1 MMSDIG
7 KIIVSHESSDPE
19 TVDRLSE
26 LSDWSDEVAR
36 DTAKKEGLEMNAD
49 RWEVVR
55 YLRAYYLQHGKIDS
69 ARKWTEVLDRK
80 FAARGGR
87 KYLYTLFPKGPVAQ
101 GSRIAGLPVPP
112 DAENISF
119 GSVH

>member
-1 MMSDIG
+1 MTSDIG
-7 KIIVSHESSDPE
+7 KIIVGSESADPE
-19 TVDRLSE
+19 VVDRLSE
-26 LSDWSDEVAR
+26 LTDWNDDVAR
-36 DTAKKEGLEMNAD
+36 DVAKQDGLEMTAD
-49 RWEVVR
+49 HWEVVR
-55 YLRAYYLQHGKIDS
+55 YLRAYYLQHGKIDT

-101 GSRIAGLPVPP
+101 GSRIAGLPVPG

>member
-1 MMSDIG
+1 MMSDIS
-7 KIIVSHESSDPE
+7 KIIVSNESVDPE
-19 TVDRLSE
+19 VVDRLSE
-26 LSDWSDEVAR
+26 LTDWSDDVAR
-36 DTAKKEGLEMNAD
+36 DTAKQEGLEMTAEH
-49 RWEVVR
+49 WEVVR
-55 YLRAYYLQHGKIDS
+55 FLRAYYLQHGKIDT

-80 FAARGGR
+80 FATRGGR

-101 GSRIAGLPVPP
+101 GSRIAGLPVPS

>member
-1 MMSDIG
+1 MSDIG
-7 KIIVSHESSDPE
+7 KIIVSHESIDPE
-19 TVDRLSE
+19 VIDRLSE
-26 LSDWSDEVAR
+26 LSEWSDDVAR
-36 DTAKKEGLEMNAD
+36 GTAKTEGLAMTAEH
-49 RWEVVR
+49 WEVVR
-55 YLRAYYLQHGKIDS
+55 FLRAYYLQHGKIDT

-101 GSRIAGLPVPP
+101 GSRIAGLPVPA

>member
-1 MMSDIG
+1 MSDIS
-7 KIIVSHESSDPE
+7 KIIISNESVDPE
-19 TVDRLSE
+19 VIDRLSE
-26 LSDWSDEVAR
+26 LTDWNEKIAIDA
-36 DTAKKEGLEMNAD
+36 AQQEGLTMTD
-49 RWEVVR
+49 DHWEVVR
-55 YLRAYYLQHGKIDS
+55 FLRAYYLQHGKIDT

-87 KYLYTLFPKGPVAQ
+87 KFLYTLFPKGPVAQ
-101 GSRIAGLPVPP
+101 GSRVAGLPVPG

>member
-1 MMSDIG
+1 MSDIS
-7 KIIVSHESSDPE
+7 KIIVSNESADPE
-19 TVDRLSE
+19 VVDRLSE
-26 LSDWSDEVAR
+26 LNDWSEELAR
-36 DTAKKEGLEMNAD
+36 RAAKQEGLEMTAD

-87 KYLYTLFPKGPVAQ
+87 KFLYTLFPKGPVAQ

>member
-1 MMSDIG
+1 MSDIG
-7 KIIVSHESSDPE
+7 KIIVSNQSTDPE
-19 TVDRLSE
+19 VIDRLSDLGE
-26 LSDWSDEVAR
+26 WSDEVAR
-36 DTAKKEGLEMNAD
+36 GTAKIEGLEMTAD

-55 YLRAYYLQHGKIDS
+55 FLRAYYLQHGKIDT

-101 GSRIAGLPVPP
+101 GSRIAGLPVPA

>member
-1 MMSDIG
+1 MSDIS
-7 KIIVSHESSDPE
+7 KIIVSNESTDPE
-19 TVDRLSE
+19 VIDRLNE
-26 LSDWSDEVAR
+26 LTDWNDEIAR
-36 DTAKKEGLEMNAD
+36 NAAQQEGVTMTAD
-49 RWEVVR
+49 HWEVVR
-55 YLRAYYLQHGKIDS
+55 FLRAYYLQHGKIDT

-101 GSRIAGLPVPP
+101 GSRIAGLPVPA